1 MPELAS
7 SPAMAAR
14 YGQGSRPRGPL
25 VASIVLV
32 AAFLAVI
39 GWITWR
45 MATPGAQSTLLRFT
59 VAGDARV
66 DVTFEIH
73 RDSTSDTVCVLRAQ
87 SVRHADVGYAIVTI
101 TGGRDYVQATYPLA
115 TASLA
120 TTVEVLGCSSTGA
133 PRVDAPQFL
142 PGTVNPSQVATVDGS

>member
-25 VASIVLV
+25 VASIVL
-32 AAFLAVI
+32 I

-45 MATPGAQSTLLRFT
+45 MATPGAQGTLLRFT
-59 VAGDARV
+59 VVDDSRV
-66 DVTFEIH
+66 DVTFELH
-73 RDSTSDTVCVLRAQ
+73 RDSASDTVCVLRAQ

-101 TGGRDYVQATYPLA
+101 SAGRDYVQTTYPLA